1 MTQQLWMKPNKF
13 DIVITLEP
21 NEKVLFVQLTNIH
34 SSWVLVHSNHS
45 SQLLCPLQ
53 ATKRKRGGGGGGL
66 PHELDPLRQY
76 QIV

>member
-1 MTQQLWMKPNKF
+1 MKSNKF

-21 NEKVLFVQLTNIH
+21 NEKVLFVQLTSIPH
-34 SSWVLVHSNHS
+34 GCWFIHSNHF

-53 ATKRKRGGGGGGL
+53 ATKRKRGGGGGL